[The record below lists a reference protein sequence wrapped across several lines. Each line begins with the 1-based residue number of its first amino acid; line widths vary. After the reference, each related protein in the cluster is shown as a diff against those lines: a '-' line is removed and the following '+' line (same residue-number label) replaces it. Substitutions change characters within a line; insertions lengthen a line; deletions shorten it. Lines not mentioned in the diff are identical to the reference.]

1 LVGEADAIDV
11 ADFVALADFV
21 GIAFSFDS
29 LSGQRSRTEKV
40 GIATQSPLF
49 RFPPRGSPSIPLL
62 VDWMQPGRRGASG
75 LVMKW
80 NRG

>member
-40 GIATQSPLF
+40 GIATQSPFF
-49 RFPPRGSPSIPLL
+49 RLSTARLALDPA
-62 VDWMQPGRRGASG
+62 VD
-75 LVMKW
+75 
-80 NRG
+80 